1 MARNGCAV
9 AVDIGGTSTK
19 VALVTG
25 DAKVEGLTSLSTAGP
40 LDTFVSALFA
50 SVEPLLSGA
59 TAGIGVSVA
68 GFVDDEGSAMIYN
81 PNIPWLQG
89 VPLRREIQH
98 RFGVPV
104 VVDADSNAACV
115 AEYRFGTG
123 RGTRRFLCLAI
134 GTGVGGGM
142 IIDGRVVSLAFGGL
156 GDIGHVIVSPGG
168 PLCGSGCHGCAEAM
182 ITSPG
187 IEARSDGRSAREV
200 IDAAHR
206 GEAGASAVV
215 AETGRLLGVAIASQ
229 AVILFP
235 DAVAI
240 AGGISE
246 AGELLLAPARAAF
259 AGSVG
264 PFYRNVRIEKA
275 VLGSQASLI
284 GAALPLLPHQSVA

>member
-1 MARNGCAV
+1 MARKSSAI
-9 AVDIGGTSTK
+9 AIDIGGTSTK

-25 DAKVEGLTSLSTAGP
+25 DAQVQRLGTLPTDGPLNAFLST
-40 LDTFVSALFA
+40 LSA
-50 SVEPLLSGA
+50 SVEPLLREA

-81 PNIPWLQG
+81 PNIPWLER
-89 VPLRREIQH
+89 VPLRREFEQ

-115 AEYRFGTG
+115 AEYRFGAG
-123 RGTRRFLCLAI
+123 RGSRRFFCLAI

-142 IIDGRVVSLAFGGL
+142 IIDGRVVRLAFGGL
-156 GDIGHVIVSPGG
+156 GDIGHVIVAPGG
-168 PLCGSGCHGCAEAM
+168 PPCGSGCHGCAEAM
-182 ITSPG
+182 ISAPG
-187 IEARSDGRSAREV
+187 IEARSEGGSARHV
-200 IDAAHR
+200 IEAAHR
-206 GEAGASAVV
+206 GEAGAMAVI

-235 DAVAI
+235 DTVAI

-246 AGELLLAPARAAF
+246 AGDLLLAPARAAF
-259 AGSVG
+259 AESVG

-275 VLGSQASLI
+275 VLGWQASLI
-284 GAALPLLPHQSVA
+284 GAALPLLPQTAA